1 MKFYTRKET
10 RPVVPIVSLIDILA
24 ILLIF
29 FIVTTTFKKKK
40 MLLNIALPQSS
51 EMKSGTETVER
62 LTLSVTADEEIFL
75 EDEPLQLADLA
86 LALSQLKVEQPLA
99 RLELKADEALSLGF
113 LVGVWDALNQ
123 SGFKI
128 QEVPARILLREPEPQ

>member
-1 MKFYTRKET
+1 MKFYTKKT
-10 RPVVPIVSLIDILA
+10 SSPVVPIISLIDILA

-51 EMKSGTETVER
+51 EMRSGTELVER
-62 LTLSVTADEEIFL
+62 LTLSVTPAEEIFL
-75 EDEPLQLADLA
+75 EDQQIELESLAEVLI
-86 LALSQLKVEQPLA
+86 QLKADRPDA
-99 RLELKADEALSLGF
+99 RLELQADESLSLGF
-113 LVGVWDALNQ
+113 LVGVWDALNK

-128 QEVPARILLREPEPQ
+128 QEVPARILLKDSAP

>member
-1 MKFYTRKET
+1 MKFYTKKASP
-10 RPVVPIVSLIDILA
+10 PVVPIISLIDILA

-51 EMKSGTETVER
+51 EMQSGTELVER
-62 LTLSVTADEEIFL
+62 ITLSVTPGEEIFL
-75 EDEPLQLADLA
+75 EDEKVALEDLA
-86 LALSQLKVEQPLA
+86 EALIALKTDRPEV
-99 RLELKADEALSLGF
+99 RLELQADESLSLGF

-128 QEVPARILLREPEPQ
+128 GEVPARILLKESAP